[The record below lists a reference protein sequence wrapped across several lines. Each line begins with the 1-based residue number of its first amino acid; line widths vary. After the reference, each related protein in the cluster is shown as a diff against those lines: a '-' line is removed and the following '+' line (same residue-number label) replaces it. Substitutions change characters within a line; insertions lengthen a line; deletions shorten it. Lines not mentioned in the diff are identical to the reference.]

1 MTIRPKVPKKIP
13 KHCWLVG
20 ANLERADLRGRDL
33 RGINFT
39 NANLRG
45 ADLSNADLRGTIF
58 VKADLSRTC
67 LYNIN
72 AEGADFSGADM
83 SMSYGRAANFS
94 YARMWFCALR
104 RVTYKNSFFL
114 GTDMRGTDFV
124 DAFLLGARFG
134 PPNANLEYVKNIE
147 HARFVWYIN
156 PQGGAP
162 RYTPTPGYL
171 EVNQSLIGGLSLQE
185 NIGGRHASKE

>member
-1 MTIRPKVPKKIP
+1 MTTPKIPKKIA
-13 KHCWLVG
+13 KHCWMVG
-20 ANLERADLRGRDL
+20 ANLERANLAGRNL

-45 ADLSNADLRGTIF
+45 ADLSNADLRDAKF
-58 VKADLSRTC
+58 VRADLSRAC

-94 YARMWFCALR
+94 HARMWFCALR
-104 RVTYKNSFFL
+104 RVTYKNAFFL

-134 PPNANLEYVKNIE
+134 PPNANLEYAKNLE
-147 HARFVWYIN
+147 HARFVWYLN
-156 PQGGAP
+156 PDGGAP
-162 RYTPTPGYL
+162 SYTQKPGYI
-171 EVNQSLIGGLSLQE
+171 EVDISLLGGLSIQE
-185 NIGGRHASKE
+185 NIGGRHINKE